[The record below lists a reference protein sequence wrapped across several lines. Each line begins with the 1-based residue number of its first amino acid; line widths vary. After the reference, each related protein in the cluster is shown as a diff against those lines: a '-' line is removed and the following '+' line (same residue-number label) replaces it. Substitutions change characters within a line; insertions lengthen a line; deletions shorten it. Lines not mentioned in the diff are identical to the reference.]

1 MRGEMVVGRIDMAP
15 ASHVIPPDRCGGR
28 AQRSRAD
35 LMAVAA
41 FSGMLGLTGEDRQP
55 GARPRPPA
63 PGVLPA
69 RPETVREAGIRR
81 CRLGGVEL
89 TDLVGL
95 APAIVPMEPLGYP
108 HCLNEDAPDLAL
120 SVSLPTRFDLPRRRR
135 PRRQATDS
143 RISLLACSAT
153 WVRLAAPSLRMIW
166 RT

>member
-1 MRGEMVVGRIDMAP
+1 MGDARSV
-15 ASHVIPPDRCGGR
+15 R
-28 AQRSRAD
+28 ALTC

-41 FSGMLGLTGEDRQP
+41 FSGMLGLAGEHRQP
-55 GARPRPPA
+55 GARPQTPA

-69 RPETVREAGIRR
+69 RPETAREAGVRR

-89 TDLVGL
+89 ADLVGL
-95 APAIVPMEPLGYP
+95 APTIVPMEPLGYP

-120 SVSLPTRFDLPRRRR
+120 SVSLSARFDLPRHGR